1 MTKEELNNKLLEL
14 KQERRELLR
23 QRDYYSKCKNIYYS
37 ITNIFKT
44 NTELENIEKK
54 IEKYSFYDFDEEY
67 VSFILYIINEI
78 ENADVP
84 DDEYSK
90 EEFHFTEFSNM
101 DVKLYN
107 INNNKYHHVV
117 SVIAKNKDIE
127 SIKIKQ
133 FDSIYKSNLS
143 MKQYDSL
150 ISSLIDNIDGV
161 VVDVR
166 DYQQF
171 SEEHY
176 SSRIII
182 KPNTFNYRF
191 TYISEFLDKLLN
203 YRLKNNS
210 KEINLNYI
218 VELMNNIIKKYKE
231 CNKTLVKKH

>member
-1 MTKEELNNKLLEL
+1 MKNTFLL
-14 KQERRELLR
+14 
-23 QRDYYSKCKNIYYS
+23 
-37 ITNIFKT
+37 
-44 NTELENIEKK
+44 
-54 IEKYSFYDFDEEY
+54 
-67 VSFILYIINEI
+67 LYIINKI

-84 DDEYSK
+84 DDEYLK

-150 ISSLIDNIDGV
+150 ISSLMDNIDGV

-166 DYQQF
+166 DYQKF

-182 KPNTFNYRF
+182 NPNIFNYKF
-191 TYISEFLDKLLN
+191 TYIREFFDELLK
-203 YRLKNNS
+203 YRLENNS
-210 KEINLNYI
+210 KDIDLNYI
-218 VELMNNIIKKYKE
+218 IHLMKYIIEKYKN
-231 CNKTLVKKH
+231 CNKVLVRKH